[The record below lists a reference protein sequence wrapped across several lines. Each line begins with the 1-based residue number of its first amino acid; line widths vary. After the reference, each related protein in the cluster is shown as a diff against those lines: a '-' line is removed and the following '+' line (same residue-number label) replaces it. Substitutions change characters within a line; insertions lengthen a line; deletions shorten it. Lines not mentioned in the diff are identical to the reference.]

1 MKKSI
6 CILGSTGSIG
16 KNSLSVINSKKKL
29 FSIKTLVADTN
40 YKEIIKQIKIYKPKE
55 FVVNNNKI
63 FLKVKLKYKNKNIK
77 IYNNYN
83 HFNKIK
89 KKIDI
94 TISAI
99 PGIAGLEPTMILTKV
114 TKKILIA
121 NKEAIICGWD
131 LINGIAKKNKT
142 QVVPIDSEHYSIF
155 ELTKNYTNKDIDEIH
170 LTASGGPFLDL
181 PIKKFKTIR
190 PQDAVKHPKWKM
202 GKKISVDSSTLMNKV
217 LEIIEAN
224 KIFSFDSSKYKIIV
238 HPQSLVHAIIKFKN
252 GLSKMIYHHPDMKIT
267 LANAIFNG
275 NFNLLDLNSSFK
287 KYKTYNY
294 ESLVFLKVNVKKFP
308 IVKLLPKILKYPSA
322 SIILNGSN
330 EILVDRFLKKE
341 ITFNSI
347 VVYLSSV
354 LSNKDFKKYASIKPT
369 KLKQI
374 YEINNWSKKLTNNYI
389 NKNA

>member
-114 TKKILIA
+114 TKKI
-121 NKEAIICGWD
+121 
-131 LINGIAKKNKT
+131 
-142 QVVPIDSEHYSIF
+142 
-155 ELTKNYTNKDIDEIH
+155 
-170 LTASGGPFLDL
+170 
-181 PIKKFKTIR
+181 FK
-190 PQDAVKHPKWKM
+190 
-202 GKKISVDSSTLMNKV
+202 
-217 LEIIEAN
+217 
-224 KIFSFDSSKYKIIV
+224 
-238 HPQSLVHAIIKFKN
+238 
-252 GLSKMIYHHPDMKIT
+252 
-267 LANAIFNG
+267 
-275 NFNLLDLNSSFK
+275 
-287 KYKTYNY
+287 
-294 ESLVFLKVNVKKFP
+294 VF
-308 IVKLLPKILKYPSA
+308 I
-322 SIILNGSN
+322 
-330 EILVDRFLKKE
+330 
-341 ITFNSI
+341 
-347 VVYLSSV
+347 
-354 LSNKDFKKYASIKPT
+354 
-369 KLKQI
+369 
-374 YEINNWSKKLTNNYI
+374 
-389 NKNA
+389 